1 MTLSIRARLT
11 LWYSIVL
18 CGVLVVSGY
27 ALLLAQAQIGLR
39 RLDAELARIS
49 RAVGSV
55 MSNELDEQLQAADPL
70 GAAAEDTQHGIALP
84 GWTLLIAADSG
95 RVIASAGTLLR
106 PEDVRDAAIG
116 AWRAGEGEARTI
128 AASVG
133 ECRVW
138 RESMEHGGH
147 RFTVFVAAPMAPL
160 ARERDALRDAA
171 AILLPVAL
179 IVAAL
184 GGWWIGRRALDPL
197 TSMAMQATGISDR
210 TPDAR
215 LTISNSSDELGQLGG
230 AFNALLDRLAHAL
243 HAQRQFMADASHQ
256 LRTPVSVIRT
266 AAQVT
271 LGRTGRAES
280 DYRESLGIV
289 AEQSARLTRMVD
301 DMFLLARADANGR
314 PLERV
319 DFYFDE
325 LIGDCVRAVRVM
337 ADPRQVRVET
347 AVPAEVLFRGDEALL
362 RQMLM
367 NLLDNAVS
375 HAPQGG
381 RVSVSLRQETAA
393 LDIVVT
399 DNGSG
404 ILSSDRERVFERF
417 VRLETSAKR
426 HGVGGAGLGL
436 PIARWI
442 AEAHGGTLNL
452 DATPAPAGA
461 ENETRFLVRLPLD
474 ARVGTATTTQDA
486 LHRVDGGD
494 PAGVAATVERGV

>member
-18 CGVLVVSGY
+18 CGALVVSGY
-27 ALLLAQAQIGLR
+27 ALLVAQAQIGLR

-55 MSNELDEQLQAADPL
+55 MSNELDEQQQAADPL

-84 GWTLLIAADSG
+84 GWTLLIATDSG
-95 RVIASAGTLLR
+95 RVIAGAGTLLR
-106 PEDVRDAAIG
+106 PEDVRDADIG

-147 RFTVFVAAPMAPL
+147 RFTVFVAAPIAPL

-215 LTISNSSDELGQLGG
+215 LTISNPSDELGQLGG

-243 HAQRQFMADASHQ
+243 HAQRQFMTDASHQ

-314 PLERV
+314 PLERA

-325 LIGDCVRAVRVM
+325 LIADCVRAVRVM

-362 RQMLM
+362 RQLLM

-381 RVSVSLRQETAA
+381 RVSVSLRQETVE
-393 LDIVVT
+393 LVILVT

-417 VRLETSAKR
+417 VRLQPPAKR
-426 HGVGGAGLGL
+426 TGVGGAGLGL

-452 DATPAPAGA
+452 DAAPAPPGA
-461 ENETRFLVRLPLD
+461 ENETRFIVRLPLD
-474 ARVGTATTTQDA
+474 ARVGTPATVEDA
-486 LHRVDGGD
+486 LRRVDGGD